1 LCSKIKQIFISHNRY
16 TNTVPNLTY
25 FRIWIY
31 LTLFANIVSPIM
43 KYEDIESKLFIENRI
58 NFRKLLNNNS
68 LAIFLSNDEYNRSG
82 DQDFPFKQNTDLF
95 YLSGIDQERTILLIY
110 PDCPNPLYREV
121 LFLRQTN
128 EHIQVWEGHKYTK
141 TAAQKTSGIRSVCWI
156 EDFDS
161 ILHSIIAFADH
172 IYLNVNEN
180 VTSAS
185 TVTSRDIRFIEH
197 MKAKYPLH
205 HYERA
210 APIMRQ
216 LRDTKSH
223 EEINLIK
230 KACDITGNAFLRVL
244 KFTRPGVGEYEI
256 EAEIIHE
263 FIRSRATGHAYP
275 PIIASGKNAN
285 ILHYSDN
292 NQICKKGDLILM
304 DFGAEYANYNA
315 DMTRTIPVSRRFT
328 PRQKEVYNAVLHVM
342 KEATKI
348 LLPGISGTEYNKN
361 VGELMTEQLVALHLI
376 TLKDVQNQNPAYPLY
391 KKYFM
396 HGISHHLGL
405 DVHDLANRYLPFAE
419 GNVLTC
425 EPGIYIPEEGFG
437 IRLENNILL
446 TREGNI
452 DLMKHIPVEAEE
464 IEDIMNSTP
473 ILS

>member
-31 LTLFANIVSPIM
+31 LTLFVNIVSLIM
-43 KYEDIESKLFIENRI
+43 KYEDIESTLFIENRI
-58 NFRKLLNNNS
+58 KFRKLLNNNS
-68 LAIFLSNDEYNRSG
+68 LAIFQSNDEFTRSG
-82 DQDFPFKQNTDLF
+82 DQDFPFKQNADLF

-128 EHIQVWEGHKYTK
+128 EHIQVWEGHKYSK
-141 TAAQKTSGIRSVCWI
+141 ISAQQTSGIQSVYWL
-156 EDFDS
+156 EDFEA
-161 ILHSIIAFADH
+161 ILHSIVNYAEY

-185 TVTSRDIRFIEH
+185 TIPTRDIRFIEQ
-197 MKAKYPLH
+197 MKIKYPLH
-205 HYERA
+205 RYERT

-223 EEINLIK
+223 HEVKLIQ
-230 KACDITGNAFLRVL
+230 KACDITRNAFLRIL
-244 KFTRPGVGEYEI
+244 RFARPGVAEYEI

-285 ILHYSDN
+285 ILHYNDN
-292 NQICKKGDLILM
+292 NQICKEGDLILM

-315 DMTRTIPVSRRFT
+315 DMTRTIPVNGRFT

-342 KEATKI
+342 KETTKI
-348 LLPGISGTEYNKN
+348 MLPGISSKEYNQN
-361 VGELMTEQLVALHLI
+361 VAELMTEQLIGLNLLAA
-376 TLKDVQNQNPAYPLY
+376 KDVKNQSPAYPLY

-405 DVHDLANRYLPFAE
+405 DVHDLSNRYLPFAE

-446 TREGNI
+446 TRDGNI
-452 DLMKHIPVEAEE
+452 DLMKHIPIEAEE
-464 IEDIMNSTP
+464 IEEIMNS
-473 ILS
+473 ILYSS